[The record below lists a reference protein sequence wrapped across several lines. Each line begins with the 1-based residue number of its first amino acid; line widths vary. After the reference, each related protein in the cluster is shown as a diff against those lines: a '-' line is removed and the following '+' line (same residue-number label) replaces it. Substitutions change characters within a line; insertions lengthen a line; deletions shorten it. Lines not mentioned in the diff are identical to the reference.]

1 MLLVKLWATHRDKK
15 SSLHKVEELQQE
27 GVCVCVSV
35 YTYVSACVFSLSV
48 NSPMLSSNWGRMS
61 ETLLLVSQIQ
71 VHILNHT

>member
-1 MLLVKLWATHRDKK
+1 MLLVKLWATHRDKR
-15 SSLHKVEELQQE
+15 
-27 GVCVCVSV
+27 VCVSV

-48 NSPMLSSNWGRMS
+48 NSPMLSFNWGRML